1 MPARNRRLP
10 RSLSWPLTTSDIRA
24 ALGEQMADAVDLS
37 FDDRP
42 HDDGTLLHV
51 EWVPPIS
58 SNYGNGVHPAWWN
71 SMRIG
76 AAPLP
81 ATERATA
88 RRALQQHA
96 LAELAAWISAAR
108 RAPEGWTLTRRS
120 RSWRLTG
127 STTAYRDDG
136 QPYR

>member
-10 RSLSWPLTTSDIRA
+10 RDLSWPLTTSDIRS
-24 ALGEQMADAVDLS
+24 ALGEQVTNAADLG
-37 FDDRP
+37 FDNRP

-51 EWVPPIS
+51 EWIPPIS
-58 SNYGNGVHPAWWN
+58 SNYGSGIHPALWY
-71 SMRIG
+71 SVRICV
-76 AAPLP
+76 APLP
-81 ATERATA
+81 ATERAVA

-96 LAELAAWISAAR
+96 LPELASWIGAAR

-120 RSWRLTG
+120 RCWRVTG
-127 STTAYRDDG
+127 STTAYRDDW